1 MAEVWP
7 LHVLENMAN
16 MDSEGLLHLLD
27 GRTKI
32 MRVMILMTLWRI
44 WHCRNEVIHHKPVP
58 PIESSRRFL
67 CNYLEFVLT
76 IKQLPTDDPAKGKTI
91 LSWESNDRLMKKRQE
106 EKVASQQPWRKPPER
121 WVKLN
126 VDGSFNRESNSR
138 GAGIVLRDESGA
150 ILVSAC
156 AFL

>member
-7 LHVLENMAN
+7 LPVLENMAN

-27 GRTKI
+27 GKTEI

-44 WHCRNEVIHHKPVP
+44 WHCRNEVIHHKPAP
-58 PIESSRRFL
+58 PIESSRHFL
-67 CNYLEFVLT
+67 CNYLESVLT

-91 LSWESNDRLMKKRQE
+91 LSWKSNDRLKKKRQE

-126 VDGSFNRESNSR
+126 VDGSFNRESNSG